1 MKKCL
6 AAAVTGICI
15 AICEVFDVAAYRLA
29 TDKMWSCVHHCKT
42 YLSPL
47 VSWWVP
53 FVVAAEGS
61 DGEVVV
67 GEHGQRLMASVSRR

>member
-42 YLSPL
+42 YLWSQL
-47 VSWWVP
+47 KAAMGRWWW
-53 FVVAAEGS
+53 ESTGS
-61 DGEVVV
+61 D
-67 GEHGQRLMASVSRR
+67 